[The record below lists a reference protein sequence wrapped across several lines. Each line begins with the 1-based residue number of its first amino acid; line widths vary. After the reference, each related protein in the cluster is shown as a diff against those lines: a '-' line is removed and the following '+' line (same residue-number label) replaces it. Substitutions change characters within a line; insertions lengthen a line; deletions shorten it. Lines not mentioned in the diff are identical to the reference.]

1 MKRQKRLKRTSSK
14 DTGKQKV
21 RELRQWLASNPMIPT
36 YQGQPNQTAIGRQLG
51 ITRSTWSSNP
61 ELQIIWS
68 EIKKSFS
75 KESAPADHCAERSSK
90 EKDRQQMQELIV
102 ENQQVKQELLLTKAK
117 LEMLEQ
123 DAAAL
128 EWLTLTGR
136 YIPRLPP
143 NYSDE

>member
-1 MKRQKRLKRTSSK
+1 MKRRNRLIRTSSR
-14 DTGKQKV
+14 DTGKQKA
-21 RELRQWLASNPMIPT
+21 RELRQWLASNPIIPT
-36 YQGQPNQTAIGRQLG
+36 FQGQPNQTAIGRQLG

-61 ELQIIWS
+61 ELQIIWN
-68 EIKKSFS
+68 EIKESFG
-75 KESAPADHCAERSSK
+75 KESAPIDHYVERSSE
-90 EKDRQQMQELIV
+90 EKNRQQIQELIV
-102 ENQQVKQELLLTKAK
+102 ENQQMKQELLLTKAK